1 MLGGSWMDEKRRR
14 ISMTVSI
21 KLLHF
26 FLSSPPL
33 STPPVDRREELC
45 SERSRLTSVASPP
58 HPMRYV
64 TGPSPAISSCCHHL
78 FIFPGSSSSP
88 RVCPQRRPVQVSLTS
103 ASRGEDEERVLSLL
117 IVLGP
122 ELIAPNARSC
132 HACSALQCFTVRGDT
147 C

>member
-1 MLGGSWMDEKRRR
+1 MFGEIAPHLRG
-14 ISMTVSI
+14 
-21 KLLHF
+21 
-26 FLSSPPL
+26 
-33 STPPVDRREELC
+33 
-45 SERSRLTSVASPP
+45 VAPP

-88 RVCPQRRPVQVSLTS
+88 RVCPQRRLVQVSLTS

-117 IVLGP
+117 IVLGL